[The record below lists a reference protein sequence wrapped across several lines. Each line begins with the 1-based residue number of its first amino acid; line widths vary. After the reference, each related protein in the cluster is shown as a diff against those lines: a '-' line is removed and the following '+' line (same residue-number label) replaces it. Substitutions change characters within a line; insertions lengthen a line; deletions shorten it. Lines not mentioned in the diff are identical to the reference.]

1 MTTVYVAESTSGDQ
15 EFKVFLTWESLHAF
29 AIAMVE
35 AEWRFKAADG
45 NGEIAWNMETVR
57 TGGLDV
63 VQDVLVEDW
72 YVTAVEAE

>member
-29 AIAMVE
+29 AMVE
-35 AEWRFKAADG
+35 ADIG
-45 NGEIAWNMETVR
+45 WNMETVR

-63 VQDVLVEDW
+63 VQDVLVEYW
-72 YVTAVEAE
+72 SVTAVEAE